1 MGGPGVMFITANI
14 GSLSDQPGEM
24 QKNWFQELFQTIHRC
39 NPEFIALHLQEFGGK
54 EYEKNMEAAEKL
66 IRMLI
71 ESQELSSYE
80 RVQAFIDTDYSQPE
94 RFTALGSIYL
104 IHKSLNRIQIY
115 NFKEKHFATFS
126 GHNLFLGSLGD
137 CPLVQKE
144 RFPQDF
150 WKEFPWTRKGFMR
163 TRWQLHDR
171 TFDLVNLHLFH
182 DASNLI
188 SLELS
193 PSIYSLNRSKA
204 LNHVLNRLQDTEEVP
219 FFLFGDFNFRL
230 DLKSFILA
238 ESWTQKEMT
247 EKGTVLYEQEGL
259 VKLIIQN
266 KVFDHKNME
275 IFQENNVQSLRK
287 FDSEPLPFLS
297 RLAEMPIFFPPS
309 YPFSEDITRPSQ
321 FMGTRCPSWC
331 DRVLMSYSARALL
344 NKVKDEESDVQYD
357 RIGADVCM
365 GDHKP
370 VFLYWE
376 MELPIENH
384 VK

>member
-14 GSLSDQPGEM
+14 GSLSDQ
-24 QKNWFQELFQTIHRC
+24 TIHRC
-39 NPEFIALHLQEFGGK
+39 NPEFIAMHLQEFGGK

-115 NFKEKHFATFS
+115 NFKV
-126 GHNLFLGSLGD
+126 SLDTQGIHED
-137 CPLVQKE
+137 PVAV
-144 RFPQDF
+144 
-150 WKEFPWTRKGFMR
+150 TR
-163 TRWQLHDR
+163 Q
-171 TFDLVNLHLFH
+171 
-182 DASNLI
+182 
-188 SLELS
+188 
-193 PSIYSLNRSKA
+193 
-204 LNHVLNRLQDTEEVP
+204 
-219 FFLFGDFNFRL
+219 
-230 DLKSFILA
+230 A

-275 IFQENNVQSLRK
+275 IFQENNVQSVR
-287 FDSEPLPFLS
+287 SLS
-297 RLAEMPIFFPPS
+297 NKYNILEMGVFMKRNACYTTDGLLCPTS

-365 GDHKP
+365 GDHKVP
-370 VFLYWE
+370 EYLIETLKTTYSYLHGLFLSHS
-376 MELPIENH
+376 NH
-384 VK
+384 VHKVILMGHLTDWQTKWWHKTCMLYAHAISLLFCKLSP